1 MSSIKGDGSSHR
13 MGKEVAAND
22 PPTKTM
28 GEEAPYS
35 KLDHSEEEEEE
46 EGGGRDL
53 GSECPPL
60 INPWYNIF
68 IHFPIVLGDYL
79 LLPLG
84 RMWLSICHYDT
95 EVSWAPL
102 VSTIPDLD
110 IHQGTSL
117 PVPML
122 FEFGSSTSLG

>member
-1 MSSIKGDGSSHR
+1 

-28 GEEAPYS
+28 GEEAPHS
-35 KLDHSEEEEEE
+35 KLDHSEEEEWG
-46 EGGGRDL
+46 GGGRNL

-60 INPWYNIF
+60 INPWYSIF

-79 LLPLG
+79 PLPLG
-84 RMWLSICHYDT
+84 RMWLSICHYDM
-95 EVSWAPL
+95 EVSWALL
-102 VSTIPDLD
+102 VSTILDLD
-110 IHQGTSL
+110 IHQETSL